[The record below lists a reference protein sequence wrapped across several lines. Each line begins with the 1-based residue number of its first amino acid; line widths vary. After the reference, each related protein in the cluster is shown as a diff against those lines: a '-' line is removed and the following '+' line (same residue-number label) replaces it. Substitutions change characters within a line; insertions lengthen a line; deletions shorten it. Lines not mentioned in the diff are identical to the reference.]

1 MIWKQINEEK
11 LRERYISQKVRD
23 KIIDDELSLVKF
35 LLKVWLILK
44 TLIK

>member
-35 LLKVWLILK
+35 LLKV
-44 TLIK
+44 